1 MFIVLTF
8 VIEFEVFGI
17 FFGQAVVGY
26 MAEVAGKR
34 EAKPQQHATKQKKSW
49 AHIWFFS
56 SISNK
61 RKRNLVEY
69 TKA

>member
-1 MFIVLTF
+1 MFF
-8 VIEFEVFGI
+8 VIKFDVF
-17 FFGQAVVGY
+17 FFLCFQAVVGY

-34 EAKPQQHATKQKKSW
+34 ETKPQQQATKQKKSW